1 MNRNKKIFLRLL
13 FYEKIS
19 TENRKIKCK
28 KIINNLFLGDFFF
41 THFDNYLI
49 GYYFI
54 KEKIIHRYFFCLKRG
69 GGTFSIEFFFKTY
82 YFLRLK

>member
-1 MNRNKKIFLRLL
+1 MNRNKKNFFLRLL

-54 KEKIIHRYFFCLKRG
+54 KEKNYTSMFFML
-69 GGTFSIEFFFKTY
+69 FKH
-82 YFLRLK
+82 

>member
-1 MNRNKKIFLRLL
+1 MNRDKKK

-28 KIINNLFLGDFFF
+28 KIINNLFFGDFFF

-54 KEKIIHRYFFCLKRG
+54 KEKIIHRCFLCLKRG
-69 GGTFSIEFFFKTY
+69 GATFSIEFFSKTY
-82 YFLRLK
+82 TFVLKNKICIK